1 MKLMT
6 RRTFVISVISATLL
20 AAGLVMD
27 AAHAD
32 KNRPGAREG
41 DHDDALTALKK
52 GDVRPLP
59 EILKLVRPKID
70 GEIIETEFEYEHGR
84 PVYEFKYVDKGGR
97 VRELYVDARKGTI
110 IRDKLD

>member
-6 RRTFVISVISATLL
+6 RRTFVIAVIAAALL
-20 AAGLVMD
+20 AVGLAMD
-27 AAHAD
+27 LALAD
-32 KNRPGAREG
+32 KKKRSAREG

-59 EILKLVRPKID
+59 EILAIVRPKID
-70 GEIIETEFEYEHGR
+70 GEIIETEFEYEHGL
-84 PVYEFKYVDKGGR
+84 PVYEFKYVDRRGR

-110 IRDKLD
+110 LKDEPD